1 MNNTA
6 PIRIAAAILTR
17 PDKKMLVVRKR
28 GTDAFMQPGGKIE
41 PGEEPAEALCRELA
55 EELGLAVTPAEL
67 SFVSRFT
74 APAANEPGLFVFA
87 EVFRLRTDARAAPS
101 YYLNEARDVEPNVE
115 WRVIDLGRPA
125 LGVVVLHEIKKGEE
139 LLLFYE
145 APD

>member
-17 PDKKMLVVRKR
+17 PDKRMLVVRKR
-28 GTDAFMQPGGKIE
+28 GTEAFMQPGGKIE

-55 EELGLAVTPAEL
+55 EEIGLAVTPDEL

-87 EVFRLRTDARAAPS
+87 EVFRLRTDAVIEPGAEIE
-101 YYLNEARDVEPNVE
+101 EAV
-115 WRVIDLGRPA
+115 WIDPVRPA
-125 LGVVVLHEIKKGEE
+125 RLDYAPLTRDFLIR
-139 LLLFYE
+139 LL
-145 APD
+145 AMAA

>member
-1 MNNTA
+1 MNTTA

-87 EVFRLRTDARAAPS
+87 EVFRLRTDAV
-101 YYLNEARDVEPNVE
+101 VEPGAEIEEVV
-115 WRVIDLGRPA
+115 WIDPVRPA
-125 LGVVVLHEIKKGEE
+125 RLDYAPLTRDFLIK
-139 LLLFYE
+139 LL
-145 APD
+145 AMAA

>member
-1 MNNTA
+1 MNNTV

-28 GTDAFMQPGGKIE
+28 GTEAFMQPGGKIE

-55 EELGLAVTPAEL
+55 EEIGLAVTPDEL

-87 EVFRLRTDARAAPS
+87 EVFRLRTDAVIEPGAEIE
-101 YYLNEARDVEPNVE
+101 EAV
-115 WRVIDLGRPA
+115 WIDPVRPA
-125 LGVVVLHEIKKGEE
+125 RLDYAPLTRDFLIR
-139 LLLFYE
+139 LL
-145 APD
+145 AMAA

>member
-1 MNNTA
+1 MNTTA

-41 PGEEPAEALCRELA
+41 PGEEPADALCRELA

-87 EVFRLRTDARAAPS
+87 EVFRLRTDAV
-101 YYLNEARDVEPNVE
+101 VEPGAEIEEAV
-115 WRVIDLGRPA
+115 WIDPVRPA
-125 LGVVVLHEIKKGEE
+125 RLDYAPLTRDFLIK
-139 LLLFYE
+139 LL
-145 APD
+145 AMAA

>member
-87 EVFRLRTDARAAPS
+87 EVFRLRTDAV
-101 YYLNEARDVEPNVE
+101 VEPGAEIEEAV
-115 WRVIDLGRPA
+115 WIDPVRPA
-125 LGVVVLHEIKKGEE
+125 RLDYAPLTRDFLIK
-139 LLLFYE
+139 LL
-145 APD
+145 AMAA

>member
-1 MNNTA
+1 MNTTA

-87 EVFRLRTDARAAPS
+87 EVCRLRTDAV
-101 YYLNEARDVEPNVE
+101 VEPGAEIEEVV
-115 WRVIDLGRPA
+115 WIDPVRPA
-125 LGVVVLHEIKKGEE
+125 RLDYAPLTRDFLIK
-139 LLLFYE
+139 LL
-145 APD
+145 AMAA

>member
-1 MNNTA
+1 MNTTA

-87 EVFRLRTDARAAPS
+87 EVFRLRTDAV
-101 YYLNEARDVEPNVE
+101 VEPGAEIEEAV
-115 WRVIDLGRPA
+115 WIDPVRPA
-125 LGVVVLHEIKKGEE
+125 RLDYAPLTRDFLIK
-139 LLLFYE
+139 LL
-145 APD
+145 AMAA